1 MNLTVHGLPYWS
13 EYLKGRFWGPL
24 LFNLYINDLFYIID
38 TECNFAD
45 GTTPYV
51 VDMVLGKLMAKLELA
66 AEKALNWFHYN
77 GMKLHSSKCHVL
89 VSGNKHECM
98 ICKIGTSQVIET
110 HLVKLL
116 RVDPP
121 L

>member
-1 MNLTVHGLPYWS
+1 MVGVPQGSVL
-13 EYLKGRFWGPL
+13 GPL

-45 GTTPYV
+45 GTTPYA
-51 VDMVLGKLMAKLELA
+51 VDMFLGKLMAKLELA

-77 GMKLHSSKCHVL
+77 GMKLNSSKCHVL